1 MKTPVPQSISGLSDK
16 AEGSLRLILDNLS
29 RIKQLDKIVKA
40 KLNKKLHVH
49 CRVVNYRD
57 NRLILAADSSSWA
70 TRLKFETPHLLSKL
84 REDGFPH
91 LAGIDVMVSESSSRR
106 YDIKA

>member
-1 MKTPVPQSISGLSDK
+1 MKTPLPQSINGLSDK

-70 TRLKFETPHLLSKL
+70 TRLKFEVPNLLSKL
-84 REDGFPH
+84 REDGFPG
-91 LAGIDVMVSESSSRR
+91 LSGIDIIVSEPQLRR
-106 YDIKA
+106 FNLTD